1 MSKKFIIL
9 IIIACLIIGSFIT
22 VGLLVLKVNKDRGNH
37 LQKYE
42 ENIHGKRALIVYQPS
57 ITALT
62 NKVVDNIA
70 NGLKSQ
76 GINVDINYAGS
87 HIGNDLSHYDII
99 IYGSPSYAGNP
110 LSIVK
115 ETIENVSMYAEDVE
129 IYLFAVGAIEE
140 TDILNSL
147 ENALDIS
154 SISQKKFTQIDLEDA
169 VDWGRQIG
177 K

>member
-1 MSKKFIIL
+1 MSKNFIIL
-9 IIIACLIIGSFIT
+9 IIIACLIISSLIT

-87 HIGNDLSHYDII
+87 HISKNLSHYDII
-99 IYGSPSYAGNP
+99 IYGSPSYASSP

-115 ETIENVSMYAEDVE
+115 KTIENVSMYAENVE

-140 TDILNSL
+140 TDVLNSL
-147 ENALDIS
+147 ENALDIRP
-154 SISQKKFTQIDLEDA
+154 ISQKKFRKINLEDA

>member
-1 MSKKFIIL
+1 MPKKFIML
-9 IIIACLIIGSFIT
+9 IIIVCLLIVFFIT
-22 VGLLVLKVNKDRGNH
+22 IGLLVLKVNEDRGNH
-37 LQKYE
+37 LRKYG
-42 ENIHGKRALIVYQPS
+42 ENAQSKRALIVYQPS

-70 NGLKSQ
+70 NGLKNQ

-87 HIGNDLSHYDII
+87 HISKDLSHYDII
-99 IYGSPSYAGNP
+99 IYGSPSYASSP

-115 ETIENVSMYAEDVE
+115 KTIENVSMYA
-129 IYLFAVGAIEE
+129 
-140 TDILNSL
+140 
-147 ENALDIS
+147 
-154 SISQKKFTQIDLEDA
+154 EDA

>member
-1 MSKKFIIL
+1 MSKNFIIL
-9 IIIACLIIGSFIT
+9 IIIACLIISSLIT

-70 NGLKSQ
+70 NGLKNQ

-87 HIGNDLSHYDII
+87 HISKNLSHYDII
-99 IYGSPSYAGNP
+99 IYGSLFSSLLIFIYVLYLRFSYVAY
-110 LSIVK
+110 IVCNR
-115 ETIENVSMYAEDVE
+115 ISY
-129 IYLFAVGAIEE
+129 
-140 TDILNSL
+140 NSNSWICL
-147 ENALDIS
+147 VIHLPNSSYTGIRPIPIS
-154 SISQKKFTQIDLEDA
+154 L
-169 VDWGRQIG
+169 R
-177 K
+177 